1 MPTSRPPSGT
11 TSIRRSDLLT
21 LKRRPAPEEFLDVSE
36 NNYRS
41 LAKQSPNIIFISK
54 TNDFSITEAN
64 DSAWEFCGY
73 SQGELV
79 NLDIFDLEMDPPFR
93 QELWFVGS
101 TLFPSIVLN
110 LTECVR
116 YLDPSGLQ

>member
-41 LAKQSPNIIFISK
+41 LAKQSPNMIFISK

-64 DSAWEFCGY
+64 DSAWEICGY
-73 SQGELV
+73 SR
-79 NLDIFDLEMDPPFR
+79 NAFIKLDIFDLEMDPPFQ
-93 QELWFVGS
+93 QELWGRRFNPV
-101 TLFPSIVLN
+101 PIN
-110 LTECVR
+110 RPE
-116 YLDPSGLQ
+116 YH